1 MISPVTKYG
10 QSYDTYDFSE
20 DNNLPEY
27 WDLEATDVIFS
38 KEKYSVDVY
47 IDHSHGYAGFQSML
61 GKNVFGG
68 PNKWDGYEIVVHS
81 GSEHTID
88 GKRYDFEL

>member
-1 MISPVTKYG
+1 LISPVTKYG

-47 IDHSHGYAGFQSML
+47 IDHSHGYAGF
-61 GKNVFGG
+61 
-68 PNKWDGYEIVVHS
+68 
-81 GSEHTID
+81 
-88 GKRYDFEL
+88 

>member
-68 PNKWDGYEIVVHS
+68 PNKWDGYEIVMHS